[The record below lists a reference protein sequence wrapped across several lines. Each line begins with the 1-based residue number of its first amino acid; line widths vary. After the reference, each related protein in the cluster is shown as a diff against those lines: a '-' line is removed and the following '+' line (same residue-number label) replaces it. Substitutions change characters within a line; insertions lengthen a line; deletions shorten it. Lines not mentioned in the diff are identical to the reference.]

1 MGRGGDAVF
10 AVDVTDP
17 VTPELL
23 WEKSSA
29 DGDFADLGQTWSPPV
44 ATRVDIGGTA
54 RDVAVFGGGY
64 DPGQDNR
71 TFRQDTLGNAIY
83 MVALEDGR
91 RLWSAGSD
99 TAAGPQDLAL
109 PGMQYSIPA
118 PVKPLDLN
126 GDGLAE
132 RFYVGDM
139 GGQVWRFDIVNGEPA
154 ATLVE
159 GGVLASLGGAAVDTP
174 TAADLR
180 RFYEAPDVVP
190 VILDS
195 KLLIS
200 INIGSGYRGHP
211 LDTDI
216 REAFFSVRDF
226 NVFGVIDRA
235 DYSTS
240 PVSVDQLLDIT
251 NDAAPALPFA
261 SAGWQLRLVQGPG
274 EKVLGES
281 LTFDNTTFFTSFTP
295 GQTASECTGG
305 AGINRL
311 YAISVFDGRPR
322 TNFDFPLDDDPL
334 TVADRFRTLSTGIP
348 VTDVNRFQ
356 LDSGMRICAGT
367 ECLTDEE
374 MERLR
379 LRQNP
384 VKRTYWFQR
393 EGQGN

>member
-1 MGRGGDAVF
+1 
-10 AVDVTDP
+10 
-17 VTPELL
+17 
-23 WEKSSA
+23 
-29 DGDFADLGQTWSPPV
+29 
-44 ATRVDIGGTA
+44 
-54 RDVAVFGGGY
+54 
-64 DPGQDNR
+64 
-71 TFRQDTLGNAIY
+71 
-83 MVALEDGR
+83 
-91 RLWSAGSD
+91 
-99 TAAGPQDLAL
+99 
-109 PGMQYSIPA
+109 
-118 PVKPLDLN
+118 
-126 GDGLAE
+126 
-132 RFYVGDM
+132 
-139 GGQVWRFDIVNGEPA
+139 VWRFDIVNGEPA
-154 ATLVE
+154 STLVE
-159 GGVLASLGGAAVDTP
+159 GGILASLGGAAVDTP

-190 VILDS
+190 VILDR
-195 KLLIS
+195 KLIIS

-211 LDTDI
+211 LDTGI
-216 REAFFSVRDF
+216 EEAFFSIRDF

-235 DYSTS
+235 DYPSS

-251 NDAAPALPFA
+251 TDAAPELPFA

-281 LTFDNTTFFTSFTP
+281 LTIDNTTFFTSFTP
-295 GQTASECTGG
+295 GATASECTGG

-311 YAISVFDGRPR
+311 YVISVVDGRPR
-322 TNFDFPLDDDPL
+322 TNFDFPLDDEPL

-367 ECLTDEE
+367 ECLTDAE

-379 LRQNP
+379 LRQSP